1 MYKCKGVGLYT
12 YSLSA
17 PSNAEQASSRLVGGR
32 GCRTALYPKP
42 HKDEF
47 LVELKSGVQGL
58 NVTLIVQ
65 NWELLMSKVDITCIF
80 TSTGT
85 MDMPH

>member
-1 MYKCKGVGLYT
+1 MG
-12 YSLSA
+12 
-17 PSNAEQASSRLVGGR
+17 QDR
-32 GCRTALYPKP
+32 
-42 HKDEF
+42 
-47 LVELKSGVQGL
+47 KSGVQGL